1 MFGAFREM
9 LKRIDRSIDGII
21 DPHDPQCEAG
31 DVFDDRLNAAKAFM
45 IGLQNAECGSNRR
58 AFNALV
64 RAGSL
69 SDTDAKI
76 RVVDAVSADLGQ
88 PLLPIEVK
96 RNFYSG
102 SVWVPGEKLSE
113 KAVFF
118 LVQEPEP
125 SELVSVAAAVVRN
138 FRLQTVFTR
147 ISYNDALD
155 DGRVAVQVLAA
166 AKKPTVDV
174 SCH

>member
-1 MFGAFREM
+1 M
-9 LKRIDRSIDGII
+9 
-21 DPHDPQCEAG
+21 
-31 DVFDDRLNAAKAFM
+31 
-45 IGLQNAECGSNRR
+45 
-58 AFNALV
+58 
-64 RAGSL
+64 
-69 SDTDAKI
+69 
-76 RVVDAVSADLGQ
+76 
-88 PLLPIEVK
+88 
-96 RNFYSG
+96 
-102 SVWVPGEKLSE
+102 
-113 KAVFF
+113 FF